1 MTWRAQGH
9 VLGIQESRSPGG
21 NTCLT
26 WRAQGTHQV
35 PLQPGCCLAI
45 SLLPGQALSR
55 DSVEAE
61 MIPGFCHLGRVQPWG
76 GFSHVLLAPHRRNL
90 RVQEATWPCQ
100 LGAALSLRVCLYHF
114 VLTSCNLP
122 LF

>member
-61 MIPGFCHLGRVQPWG
+61 MIQGFCHLGRVQPCCHLHPTG
-76 GFSHVLLAPHRRNL
+76 GIRESRR
-90 RVQEATWPCQ
+90 QHGHA
-100 LGAALSLRVCLYHF
+100 S
-114 VLTSCNLP
+114 
-122 LF
+122 